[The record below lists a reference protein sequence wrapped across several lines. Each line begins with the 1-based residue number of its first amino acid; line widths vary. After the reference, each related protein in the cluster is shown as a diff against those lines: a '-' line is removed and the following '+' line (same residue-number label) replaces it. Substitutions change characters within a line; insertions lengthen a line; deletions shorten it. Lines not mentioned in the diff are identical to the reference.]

1 MDRLDAIAA
10 FVEVAERRGFAPAA
24 RHLGVSPS
32 TVTRLVA
39 SLEERLSI
47 RVLHRTTRSVTLT
60 AAGERYLV
68 RARRVLADIDEA
80 ERAARAERTEPTG
93 RFVVTAPRLFGRR
106 EVAPLVC
113 TFLARYPA
121 VRGELRLSDRV
132 VNLVEE
138 GIDVAVRIAHLDDST
153 LVARRLGATRRVVV
167 ASPEYLA
174 SHGVPRHPHDLA
186 SHAIIHFSADSAPAE
201 WRFEREGRQERFAS
215 VPRFA
220 TNAADAAIALAER
233 GAGLTMAL
241 GYQVADA
248 VASGRLQI
256 VLAAHEPAP
265 LPIQIVYPSAR
276 QLSASVRCF
285 VDLAVATCRWS
296 YVKLGTS
303 PAQRTGP

>member
-1 MDRLDAIAA
+1 MISMDRLEAMGA
-10 FVEVAERRGFAPAA
+10 FVSVAERRGFAPAA
-24 RHLGVSPS
+24 RALGVSPS

-47 RVLHRTTRSVTLT
+47 RLLHRTTRSVTLT
-60 AAGERYLV
+60 PAGARYLE
-68 RARRVLADIDEA
+68 RARRVLADVDEA
-80 ERAARAERTEPTG
+80 ERTARAERTEPTG

-113 TFLARYPA
+113 AFLARYPA

-132 VNLVEE
+132 ENLIEE

-153 LVARRLGATRRVVV
+153 LVARRLGSTRRVVV
-167 ASPEYLA
+167 ASPGYLTA
-174 SHGVPRHPHDLA
+174 HGVPRRPRDLVR
-186 SHAIIHFSADSAPAE
+186 HEVIHFSPGAAAPE
-201 WRFEREGRQERFAS
+201 WRFERDGREERVPV
-215 VPRFA
+215 VPRFT
-220 TNAADAAIALAER
+220 TNAADAAISLAER

-248 VASGRLQI
+248 VASGRLRV
-256 VLAAHEPAP
+256 VLAGHEPPP

-285 VDLAVATCRWS
+285 TDLAVATCRWS
-296 YVKLGTS
+296 FVKL
-303 PAQRTGP
+303 